1 MTFAYKITMVFR
13 VENKFRDCLKI
24 KFLFRRVVRVGCWLF
39 VAEQSWFAFYANS
52 PQRRLGF

>member
-13 VENKFRDCLKI
+13 VENEFRDCLKI

-39 VAEQSWFAFYANS
+39 VAEQS
-52 PQRRLGF
+52 